1 MRRYPALA
9 GLFLLTIAFTACDP
23 FYDEG
28 ARLSQHVCN
37 AARQFQADPRMVKDV
52 LYTPK
57 YGEHQTYRVTIGASR
72 YCPQGKCDPLPG
84 APAQGA
90 VTVHVEHG
98 SSGTGYAHT
107 GCVQVPAPLDIAKQ
121 NEPLH
126 IFLRK
131 ENNVIN
137 LVALK

>member
-1 MRRYPALA
+1 MRTPRALA
-9 GLFLLTIAFTACDP
+9 GLFLLTIALTACDP

-28 ARLSQHVCN
+28 SRLSQHVCN
-37 AARQFQADPRMVKDV
+37 AAKQLQTDTVMVKDV
-52 LYTPK
+52 LYSPK
-57 YGEHQTYRVTIGASR
+57 YGVHQTYRVTFGASR

-107 GCVQVPAPLDIAKQ
+107 RCVQVPAPLDLAKQ

-126 IFLRK
+126 ILLRK
-131 ENNVIN
+131 DGTLIN